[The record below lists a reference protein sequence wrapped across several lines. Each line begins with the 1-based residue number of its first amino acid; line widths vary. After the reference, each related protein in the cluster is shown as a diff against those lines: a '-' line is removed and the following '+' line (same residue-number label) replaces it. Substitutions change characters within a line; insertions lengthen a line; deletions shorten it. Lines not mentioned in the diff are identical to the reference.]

1 MSDSGENPFL
11 IMPPP
16 GVTPAPAAEPEVVEP
31 LNEATAL
38 ISLPPGV
45 ETVTYKMTPSRGVE
59 PTEAPVA
66 SPKFFPTPGTAILP
80 SAPPAEVPTPPAPG
94 PEAEPPRTP
103 QPRLTETATPLAPV
117 APGSAAP
124 SSASAPPAASA
135 PPVPPAAVVASAPQA
150 PPATAVAP
158 PIEQPEAAPA
168 VAPAAPA
175 PTAAPAAAP
184 VYQPEPVSAAEVTQ
198 VPPPQAVGPQWRL
211 LMPHGDA
218 PVVLA
223 GALVIGRSPVTIPE
237 YSQAQLVKASD
248 PSRSVSK
255 THALL
260 GIDAT
265 GLWVADLGSTNG
277 TFVITPTGGDVKVQP
292 GAPVYVPSGSDIEL
306 GQYVIQVEQY

>member
-16 GVTPAPAAEPEVVEP
+16 GVVPAVPPATEDVEP
-31 LNEATAL
+31 INESTTL

-45 ETVTYKMTPSRGVE
+45 ETVTYKMTPTRGVE
-59 PTEAPVA
+59 PTQAPNGT
-66 SPKFFPTPGTAILP
+66 PNFFPTPGTAILP
-80 SAPPAEVPTPPAPG
+80 TAPPAEVPAPPAPS

-103 QPRLTETATPLAPV
+103 QPRLSETAV
-117 APGSAAP
+117 
-124 SSASAPPAASA
+124 
-135 PPVPPAAVVASAPQA
+135 PPVPPAPPA
-150 PPATAVAP
+150 PPVEPAAEV
-158 PIEQPEAAPA
+158 AAP
-168 VAPAAPA
+168 VAEPAAP
-175 PTAAPAAAP
+175 TPAA
-184 VYQPEPVSAAEVTQ
+184 VPEPVPAAEVTQ

-211 LMPHGDA
+211 LMPHGDE

-277 TFVITPTGGDVKVQP
+277 TFVITPSGGDVKVQP

>member
-59 PTEAPVA
+59 PTGAPVA
-66 SPKFFPTPGTAILP
+66 SPKFFPTPGSAILP

-124 SSASAPPAASA
+124 GSPEPTPASAPSSASAA
-135 PPVPPAAVVASAPQA
+135 PA
-150 PPATAVAP
+150 PPAQPVAP

-168 VAPAAPA
+168 VAPAVPA
-175 PTAAPAAAP
+175 PSAAPAAAP
-184 VYQPEPVSAAEVTQ
+184 AYQPEPVPAAEVTQ

-218 PVVLA
+218 PIVLA

>member
-16 GVTPAPAAEPEVVEP
+16 GAVPAAAPEPEVIEP
-31 LNEATAL
+31 LNESTSL

-45 ETVTYKMTPSRGVE
+45 ETVTYKMPPTRGVE
-59 PTEAPVA
+59 PTQAPTG
-66 SPKFFPTPGTAILP
+66 SPNFFPTPGTAILP
-80 SAPPAEVPTPPAPG
+80 SAPPAEVPAPPAPS
-94 PEAEPPRTP
+94 PEVEAPRTP
-103 QPRLTETATPLAPV
+103 QPRLSETA
-117 APGSAAP
+117 
-124 SSASAPPAASA
+124 APPAPPAPSATPA
-135 PPVPPAAVVASAPQA
+135 PPVARVV
-150 PPATAVAP
+150 
-158 PIEQPEAAPA
+158 
-168 VAPAAPA
+168 
-175 PTAAPAAAP
+175 AAPAA
-184 VYQPEPVSAAEVTQ
+184 EAAH

-211 LMPHGDA
+211 LMPHGDE

-306 GQYVIQVEQY
+306 GQYVIQVERY